1 MIRSFIRELYEGPLA
16 IRLRR
21 FLMVGVFA
29 AGVQMVLL
37 YLFVDIAHVNY
48 LIAATIAIE
57 VTIIL
62 SYVLNNYWTF
72 QASKKTERLEYAIG
86 LIKTNL
92 VRGSAIP
99 IQLAILYLLV
109 DWQNFLYL
117 AANAVAIFVSGLY
130 RYVLDA
136 RWTWG

>member
-1 MIRSFIRELYEGPLA
+1 MIRSFIRDLYEGPLA
-16 IRLRR
+16 VRLRR

-37 YLFVDIAHVNY
+37 WLFVDIAHVNY
-48 LIAATIAIE
+48 LIAAAIAIE
-57 VTIIL
+57 MTIIL

-72 QASKKTERLEYAIG
+72 RASKKTERLEYAIG
-86 LIKTNL
+86 LVKTNL

-117 AANAVAIFVSGLY
+117 AANAVAIFVSGIY

-136 RWTWG
+136 RWTWA